1 MLLRK
6 SQLLMQHNYL
16 DGEIQLTTA
25 TFYTPVQNS
34 ILEVESKM
42 LEASNGH
49 HPDLG
54 AALTHLLSS
63 GGKRVR
69 PAVALLT
76 GAMLGADQ
84 EKIISL
90 AASIELL
97 HTATL
102 VHDDLIDGAFLRRGI
117 PTLNAEWTPGAT
129 VLTGD
134 FIFACAAKL
143 AAQIESVELM
153 YQFAET
159 LATIVNG
166 EITQMFS
173 RNAGYNYDE
182 YLNRI
187 YAKTG
192 SLFVLATIAPAI
204 LSPLRESTYEA
215 ANEFGYGI
223 GMAFQIIDDVLDFTG
238 NQSSVGKPVAN
249 DLRQGLITLPAIYY
263 REINPNDPNLEGIL
277 NGKNIGEEGLNQL
290 VKAIQ
295 TSGAIER
302 SVNQAR
308 IFSDQALNALE
319 TLPLTPEHEALES
332 LSKYVVDRH
341 L

>member
-1 MLLRK
+1 M
-6 SQLLMQHNYL
+6 
-16 DGEIQLTTA
+16 DGDLNLTA
-25 TFYTPVQNS
+25 APFLTPVQNS
-34 ILEVESKM
+34 ILEVESRM
-42 LEASNGH
+42 RDVTNGH

-54 AALTHLLSS
+54 AALSHLLSS

-76 GAMLGADQ
+76 GAMLDAD
-84 EKIISL
+84 EDKLISL

-102 VHDDLIDGAFLRRGI
+102 VHDDLIDGALLRRGI
-117 PTLNAEWTPGAT
+117 PTLNAKWTPGAT

-143 AAQIESVELM
+143 AAQTDSVELM

-173 RNAGYNYDE
+173 RNVGYNLEE

-192 SLFVLATIAPAI
+192 SLFVLATTAPAI
-204 LSPLRESTYEA
+204 LSPIREEVYESSR
-215 ANEFGYGI
+215 EFGNGI
-223 GMAFQIIDDVLDFTG
+223 GMAFQITDDVLDFTG
-238 NQSSVGKPVAN
+238 NPSAVGKPVAN
-249 DLRQGLITLPAIYY
+249 DLRQGLVTLPAIYY
-263 REINPNDPNLEGIL
+263 QEINPDDERLLKIQEGHL
-277 NGKNIGEEGLNQL
+277 IGERDLNEL
-290 VKAIQ
+290 VSDIQ
-295 TSGAIER
+295 SSGAVER
-302 SVNQAR
+302 SIQLAEDFINQAL
-308 IFSDQALNALE
+308 DALE
-319 TLPLTPEHEALES
+319 LLPKTPEHDALEN

>member
-1 MLLRK
+1 
-6 SQLLMQHNYL
+6 MQPICL
-16 DGEIQLTTA
+16 DGDRILTTA
-25 TFYTPVQNS
+25 PFYLPVQNG
-34 ILEVESKM
+34 ILEVENKM
-42 LEASNGH
+42 RDVTNGH

-54 AALTHLLSS
+54 FALNHLLAS

-76 GAMLGADQ
+76 GAMLDADQ
-84 EKIISL
+84 EKLISL

-102 VHDDLIDGAFLRRGI
+102 VHDDLIDGALLRRGI
-117 PTLNAEWTPGAT
+117 PTLNAQWTPGAT

-143 AAQIESVELM
+143 AAQTDSVELM

-173 RNAGYNYDE
+173 KDVAFQQEE

-192 SLFVLATIAPAI
+192 SLFVLATTAPSI
-204 LSPLRESTYEA
+204 LSPLRDSTYDSA
-215 ANEFGYGI
+215 RAFGYGI

-238 NQSSVGKPVAN
+238 DQTSVGKPVAN
-249 DLRQGLITLPAIYY
+249 DLRQGLVTLPAIYY
-263 REINPNDPNLEGIL
+263 QEINPDDSRMLGLLEGKI
-277 NGKNIGEEGLNQL
+277 IGEDALNQL
-290 VKAIQ
+290 VNDIQ
-295 TSGAIER
+295 SSGAIEH
-302 SVNQAR
+302 SIGVANN
-308 IFSDQALNALE
+308 FVEQALNALE
-319 TLPLTPEHEALES
+319 TLPITAEHEALES
-332 LSKYVVDRH
+332 LSRYVIERH

>member
-1 MLLRK
+1 
-6 SQLLMQHNYL
+6 MQPGYL
-16 DGEIQLTTA
+16 GGDVHLTTA
-25 TFYTPVQNS
+25 TFYTPVQEE
-34 ILEVESKM
+34 IREVENKM
-42 LEASNGH
+42 REVANDH

-54 AALTHLLSS
+54 AAINHLLAS

-76 GAMLGADQ
+76 GSMLGADP
-84 EKIISL
+84 EKTVSL

-117 PTLNAEWTPGAT
+117 PTLNVKWTPGAT

-143 AAQIESVELM
+143 AAQTDSVELM
-153 YQFAET
+153 YKFADT

-173 RNAGYNYDE
+173 RDAGYFYEE

-192 SLFVLATIAPAI
+192 SLFVLATTAPSI
-204 LSPLRESTYEA
+204 LSPIRDSTYESA
-215 ANEFGYGI
+215 KQFGYGI

-238 NQSSVGKPVAN
+238 QPSSVGKPVAN
-249 DLRQGLITLPAIYY
+249 DLRQGLFTLPVIYY
-263 REINPNDPNLEGIL
+263 LENNPDDPDLVSL
-277 NGKNIGEEGLNQL
+277 LNQESLSENRLGQL
-290 VKAIQ
+290 VSAIQ
-295 TSGAIER
+295 SSGVIER
-302 SVNQAR
+302 SIAQAREFSNQAL
-308 IFSDQALNALE
+308 DALAK
-319 TLPLTPEHEALES
+319 LPFTPEHEALED
-332 LSKYVVDRH
+332 LTRYIVDRH
-341 L
+341 R